1 MNKATLLNKLA
12 SGRHSKTEVEVL
24 VAELM
29 EHPDLVETL
38 LEAVAIE
45 DKEGTFNAS
54 WTLDHLLRLKL
65 LYILPFIGQFCAL
78 LPKLR
83 SESCLRSM
91 AHISELL
98 AIAQYKKVAHVQPN
112 DITEQQWEIIATA
125 CFDWLIGNHKVATK
139 VFAMTSLYYLGFK
152 FSWIHKEL
160 RAYLEQTIAQGSSGY
175 QNRAKKTLSKLSA
188 LS

>member
-1 MNKATLLNKLA
+1 MNKAILLTKLA
-12 SGRHSKTEVEVL
+12 SGRHSKTDVDIL
-24 VAELM
+24 VAELTAY
-29 EHPDLVETL
+29 PVLVGAL

-45 DKEGTFNAS
+45 DEEGTFNAS

-65 LYILPFIGQFCAL
+65 LYILPFIGQFCEL

-91 AHISELL
+91 AHICELL
-98 AIAQYKKVAHVQPN
+98 AIAQHKKTSHMRPM
-112 DITEQQWEIIATA
+112 DITSQQWEIIATA

-139 VFAMTSLYYLGFK
+139 VFAMTSLYYLGFR

-160 RAYLEQTIAQGSSGY
+160 QAYLEQTIAEGSTGY
-175 QNRAKKTLSKLSA
+175 QNRAEKTLSKLKA
-188 LS
+188 LT